1 MKIPREELEISFS
14 RSSGPGGQNVNKVAT
29 RVEVR
34 FHLES
39 AAWIAPATR
48 VRLAALHPRRLNR
61 EGEFIVV
68 SSRFRSQGRNIED
81 CIEKLEGLLEKAA
94 KRPRRRIPTR
104 KTRASNERRIEVKK
118 RRGQVKSRRR
128 RFPED

>member
-1 MKIPREELEISFS
+1 MKIPREELQISFS

-48 VRLAALHPRRLNR
+48 ARLAALHPRRLNR

-94 KRPRRRIPTR
+94 KRPRRRVPTR
-104 KTRASNERRIEVKK
+104 KTKASNERRLKHKK
-118 RRGQVKSRRR
+118 RRSDIKSRRR
-128 RFPED
+128 SLPED

>member
-1 MKIPREELEISFS
+1 MKIPREELQISFS

-39 AAWIAPATR
+39 AAWIPPATR
-48 VRLAALHPRRLNR
+48 ARLATLHPGRLNR
-61 EGEFIVV
+61 EGELIVV

-81 CIEKLEGLLEKAA
+81 CIEKLGELLEKAA
-94 KRPRRRIPTR
+94 KRPQRRVPTR
-104 KTRASNERRIEVKK
+104 KTKASNERRLKHKK
-118 RRGQVKSRRR
+118 RRSDIKSRRR
-128 RFPED
+128 SLPED

>member
-81 CIEKLEGLLEKAA
+81 CIEKLEELLEKAA
-94 KRPRRRIPTR
+94 KRPRRRVPTR
-104 KTRASNERRIEVKK
+104 KTKASNERRLKHKK
-118 RRGQVKSRRR
+118 RRSDIKSRRR
-128 RFPED
+128 SLPED

>member
-39 AAWIAPATR
+39 AAWIALATR

-61 EGEFIVV
+61 EGEFIMV

-94 KRPRRRIPTR
+94 KRPRRRVPTR
-104 KTRASNERRIEVKK
+104 KTKADR
-118 RRGQVKSRRR
+118 KSVV
-128 RFPED
+128 